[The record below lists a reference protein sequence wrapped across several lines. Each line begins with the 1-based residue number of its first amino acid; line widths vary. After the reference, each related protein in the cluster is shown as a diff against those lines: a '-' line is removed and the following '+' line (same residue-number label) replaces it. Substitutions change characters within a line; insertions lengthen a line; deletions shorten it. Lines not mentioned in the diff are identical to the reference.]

1 MWSDEGMKA
10 LDLKG
15 RKALVGVAIADSLAR
30 WAAKHFCQ
38 AFENIAMTYLNDKAR
53 PHASRWPRRSLL
65 AVRSVPRSGHG
76 LSLRAGR
83 SKESETE
90 YFGQRWCASGIDD
103 HGPFL

>member
-1 MWSDEGMKA
+1 MWRDEGMKA
-10 LDLKG
+10 LALKG
-15 RKALVGVAIADSLAR
+15 RKVLVGVAIADCLAR
-30 WAAKHFCQ
+30 WAAKHFRQ
-38 AFENIAMTYLNDKAR
+38 AYLSDKAR
-53 PHASRWPRRSLL
+53 PHASRWPQRSFF